1 MSMRFRIIQAAMA
14 ADSIREYM
22 EHGTVRNSV
31 NFPTTE
37 LEQREEGTIRITVV
51 NRNVPG
57 VLSNITDIFA
67 KNKLN
72 IIQQINQSRD
82 TLAYNVIDIDPA
94 TADDEQIELKRLQKE
109 VTMLD
114 GVLSSRVL
122 FGSPGAGFARNVD
135 GEYFA

>member
-1 MSMRFRIIQAAMA
+1 MA

-22 EHGTVRNSV
+22 EHGTLRNSV

>member
-1 MSMRFRIIQAAMA
+1 MA